1 MSDLNYTDKA
11 NVVTTIYN
19 AAISVMISK
28 NLTDEQ
34 RKQLGHSLNDIMYSC
49 SFNNQPCSS
58 KDFIWKFDRFYG
70 NCYVFNSGY
79 NGSGVKVDIK
89 KSLISGS
96 LYGLQLQFYVGFN
109 DQLSL
114 FNAIY
119 AKGGF
124 VKVENSSFLLDD
136 TLDGIFLTPG

>member
-11 NVVTTIYN
+11 NLITTICN

-34 RKQLGHSLNDIMYSC
+34 RKQLGHSLDDVMYSC
-49 SFNNQPCSS
+49 TFNNQPCSS
-58 KDFIWKFDRFYG
+58 EDFIWKFDRFYG

-79 NGSGVKVDIK
+79 NATGAKVDIK

-96 LYGLQLQFYVGFN
+96 LYGL
-109 DQLSL
+109 
-114 FNAIY
+114 
-119 AKGGF
+119 
-124 VKVENSSFLLDD
+124 
-136 TLDGIFLTPG
+136 